1 MKNPW
6 KSCHPLFRVH
16 RVYGIQNDRLD
27 LTINKFLTFLKTQHH
42 IKRYLQICETKEK
55 RKKIFK
61 SLSNKWG
68 TTGVYMNK
76 LQGQESHKLIIW
88 EYMASFTH
96 ALSRVILL

>member
-1 MKNPW
+1 MKIPW
-6 KSCHPLFRVH
+6 RSRHPLFWVL

-27 LTINKFLTFLKTQHH
+27 LTITEFLTFLKIQHH

-55 RKKIFK
+55 RKKIFE
-61 SLSNKWG
+61 SLFNKWG
-68 TTGVYMNK
+68 TTWEYINK